1 MSWKLKR
8 GIRGAGE
15 TWKITKGE
23 TKCKRIKEDMHRGG
37 NARALHLTFTRGC
50 LTFNPRTRFLYY
62 THIVGPAGHI

>member
-23 TKCKRIKEDMHRGG
+23 TKCKRIKDMHRGG
-37 NARALHLTFTRGC
+37 NARATLNVYTR
-50 LTFNPRTRFLYY
+50 LFDF
-62 THIVGPAGHI
+62 